1 MALDLR
7 GQDLF
12 DKHNLFKIS
21 PEDGQGLI
29 FSGNRQIPEE
39 IPGIANTNSDNFND
53 ASLDTSKWTSTL
65 TGSGAVSLASGI
77 ATLTTGATN
86 GSSAQI
92 VSKFSIPNASSDE
105 ITVNMKFRFN
115 KSIASGGVFKIGVQT
130 AGDTNHIIIWADDNE
145 LADNLLEEI
154 NHDGGTDSGDI
165 AGAYD
170 NVWFTGKI
178 RFRPPNGF
186 IYNVNSGADYF
197 VDGLT
202 LTGDFYL
209 YAKVTNAV
217 AAAQTIEI
225 DYIEITAV

>member
-7 GQDLF
+7 GHNDIF
-12 DKHNLFKIS
+12 SKNNLFAIS

-29 FSGNRQIPEE
+29 FSGNRQIPEG
-39 IPGIANTNSDNFND
+39 IPGIENNYTENFGDANLN
-53 ASLDTSKWTSTL
+53 TSKWTSTL
-65 TGSGAVSLASGI
+65 TGSGGVSLSSGI

-92 VSKFSIPNASSDE
+92 VSKFSVPNASSNE
-105 ITVNMKFRFN
+105 ITINLKFRFK
-115 KSIASGGVFKIGVQT
+115 KSIASGGIFKIGVQKS
-130 AGDTNHIIIWADDNE
+130 GDTKRIIFYADDTE
-145 LADNLLEEI
+145 LTDYLLEFI
-154 NHDGGTDSGDI
+154 SGIGSGDI

-178 RFRPPNGF
+178 RLRPSSGV
-186 IYNVNSGADYF
+186 ILNVNGGTDFITSSTS
-197 VDGLT
+197 LT
-202 LTGDFYL
+202 EDLYL

-225 DYIEITAV
+225 DYMDIIAT